1 VSNDQAS
8 AARCFTDKPDK
19 ERIMKTLARITTLL
33 AVLFPLF
40 AYAVGEPYTQDKL
53 DALNKS
59 GKPALVFIHADW
71 CPTCRAQDKVLEKLL
86 PTAEF
91 KPITTLK
98 VDYDTQQDVVK
109 AFGVRY
115 QSTLIV
121 FKGGKEVA
129 RVTGETD
136 SGKIA
141 ALLRKAL

>member
-1 VSNDQAS
+1 M
-8 AARCFTDKPDK
+8 R
-19 ERIMKTLARITTLL
+19 TLVKFVTLL
-33 AVLFPLF
+33 ALLFPLF
-40 AYAVGEPYTQDKL
+40 AHAVGEPYTQDKL
-53 DALNKS
+53 DTLNQA
-59 GKPALVFIHADW
+59 GKPVLVFVHADW
-71 CPTCRAQDKVLEKLL
+71 CPTCRAQDAVLEKLL

-91 KPITTLK
+91 KAISTLK
-98 VDYDTQQDVVK
+98 VDFDSQKSVVK

-136 SGKIA
+136 RDKIA

>member
-1 VSNDQAS
+1 MRTLVK
-8 AARCFTDKPDK
+8 FVT
-19 ERIMKTLARITTLL
+19 TLAL
-33 AVLFPLF
+33 LFPLF
-40 AYAVGEPYTQDKL
+40 AQAVGEPYTQDKL

-59 GKPALVFIHADW
+59 GKPALVFIHAEW
-71 CPTCRAQDKVLEKLL
+71 CPTCRAQDAVLEKLL

-98 VDYDTQQDVVK
+98 VDFDMQQEVVK

-121 FKGGKEVA
+121 FKGGKEVT

-136 SGKIA
+136 RARIA
-141 ALLRKAL
+141 ELLRKAL

>member
-1 VSNDQAS
+1 
-8 AARCFTDKPDK
+8 
-19 ERIMKTLARITTLL
+19 MKTLMKYMTLL
-33 AVLFPLF
+33 ALLFPF
-40 AYAVGEPYTQDKL
+40 YANAVGEPYTQDKL

-91 KPITTLK
+91 KGITTLK
-98 VDYDTQQDVVK
+98 VDFDTQKSVVK
-109 AFGVRY
+109 AFGVQY

-136 SGKIA
+136 RDQIA

>member
-1 VSNDQAS
+1 
-8 AARCFTDKPDK
+8 
-19 ERIMKTLARITTLL
+19 MKALRTLL
-33 AVLFPLF
+33 TLLVMLFPLL
-40 AYAVGEPYTQDKL
+40 AQAVGDPYTQDKL

-71 CPTCRAQDKVLEKLL
+71 CPTCRAQDAALEKLL

-98 VDYDTQQDVVK
+98 VDFDMQQEVVK

-121 FKGGKEVA
+121 FKDGKEVA

-136 SGKIA
+136 RDKIA

>member
-1 VSNDQAS
+1 
-8 AARCFTDKPDK
+8 
-19 ERIMKTLARITTLL
+19 MKALRTVLTLL
-33 AVLFPLF
+33 VMLFPLF
-40 AYAVGEPYTQDKL
+40 AHAVGEPYTQDKL

-59 GKPALVFIHADW
+59 GKPALVFIHAEW
-71 CPTCRAQDKVLEKLL
+71 CPTCRAQDAVLEKLL

-98 VDYDTQQDVVK
+98 VDFDMQQEVVK

-136 SGKIA
+136 RDKIA